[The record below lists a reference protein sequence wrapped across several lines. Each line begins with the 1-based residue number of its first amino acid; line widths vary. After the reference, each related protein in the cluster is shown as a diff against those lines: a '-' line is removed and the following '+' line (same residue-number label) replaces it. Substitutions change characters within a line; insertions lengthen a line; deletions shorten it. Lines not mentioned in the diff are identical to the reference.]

1 MLLLKVRQIEYKDP
15 VEEEWEKFQKEIHDE
30 TIVSAAIQEE
40 DQEEST
46 AERQLE
52 EIEDQ
57 MLKWG
62 RVLQLEQKKDFVF
75 QRAKEIRDSMQ
86 MEEGSSSSEDE
97 MDADKFFDWR
107 SKAT

>member
-1 MLLLKVRQIEYKDP
+1 MCLKVRQIEYKDP
-15 VEEEWEKFQKEIHDE
+15 VEEEWDKFQKEIHDE
-30 TIVSAAIQEE
+30 AIVSAAIQEE

-46 AERQLE
+46 VERQLE

-62 RVLQLEQKKDFVF
+62 RVLELEQKKDIVF
-75 QRAKEIRDSMQ
+75 QRMKEMKESTP

-97 MDADKFFDWR
+97 SEMEKFFDWR